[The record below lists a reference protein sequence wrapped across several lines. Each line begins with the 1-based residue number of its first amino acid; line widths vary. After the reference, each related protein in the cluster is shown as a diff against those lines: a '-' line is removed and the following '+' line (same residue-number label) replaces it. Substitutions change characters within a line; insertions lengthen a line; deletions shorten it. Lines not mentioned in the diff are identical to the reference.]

1 MASDISGILQS
12 ELINTF
18 ESLLSLEA
26 KVNDVEKVSIS
37 DLDDNQHL
45 KIDISL
51 SFSGNNS
58 SLVIYLPTLIAT
70 KFEYYMLGGIGDIK
84 SSIDD
89 EIMDACKEIIATI
102 GGGLSTT
109 INAQDYDDV
118 SSFTF
123 AIDSSSIIEA
133 SDISDDTN
141 LYKFNISFND
151 EEVNLLM
158 KFDDVLLPFV
168 NSIASGEKIE
178 DIDEPTTNE
187 VLEQSSNSNLDP
199 VLAMLGEH
207 SSDNLK
213 LLFDVKLKFSVRLGT
228 KTFLLKDIVNWD
240 VGEIIELDQMVNEP
254 LDILVNNIK
263 VGEGEAVIV
272 ENKFG
277 IKIKYIGEIN
287 V

>member
-1 MASDISGILQS
+1 MASDISSIIQS
-12 ELINTF
+12 ELVNTF

-26 KVNDVEKVSIS
+26 KVNDVVKIGTS

-51 SFSGNNS
+51 SFSGNTS
-58 SLVIYLPTLIAT
+58 SLIIYLPTLIAT
-70 KFEYYMLGGIGDIK
+70 KFEYFMLGGIGDIK
-84 SSIDD
+84 ASIDD
-89 EIMDACKEIIATI
+89 EIIDACKEIIATI

-109 INAQDYDDV
+109 INAQDYDDIT
-118 SSFTF
+118 SFSF
-123 AIDSSSIIEA
+123 NINDSSLIDV

-151 EEVNLLM
+151 EEVSLLM
-158 KFDDVLLPFV
+158 KFDDVLLPFI
-168 NSIASGEKIE
+168 NSIASGGKIE

-187 VLEQSSNSNLDP
+187 VLEQNASNLDP

>member
-1 MASDISGILQS
+1 LASDISSIIQS
-12 ELINTF
+12 ELVNTF

-26 KVNDVEKVSIS
+26 KVNDVVKIGTS

-51 SFSGNNS
+51 SFSGNTS
-58 SLVIYLPTLIAT
+58 SLSIYLPTLIAT
-70 KFEYYMLGGIGDIK
+70 KFEYFMLGGIGDIK
-84 SSIDD
+84 ASIDD
-89 EIMDACKEIIATI
+89 EIIDACKEIIATI

-109 INAQDYDDV
+109 INAQDYDDIT
-118 SSFTF
+118 SFSF
-123 AIDSSSIIEA
+123 NINDSSLIDV

-151 EEVNLLM
+151 EEVSLLM
-158 KFDDVLLPFV
+158 KFDDVLLPFI
-168 NSIASGEKIE
+168 NSIASGGKIE

-187 VLEQSSNSNLDP
+187 VLEQNASNLDP

>member
-1 MASDISGILQS
+1 LASDISSIIQS
-12 ELINTF
+12 ELVNTF

-26 KVNDVEKVSIS
+26 KVNDVVKIGTS

-51 SFSGNNS
+51 SFSGNTS
-58 SLVIYLPTLIAT
+58 SLIIYLPTLIAT
-70 KFEYYMLGGIGDIK
+70 KFEYFMLGGIGDIK
-84 SSIDD
+84 ASIDD
-89 EIMDACKEIIATI
+89 EIIDACKEIIATI

-109 INAQDYDDV
+109 INAQDYDDIT
-118 SSFTF
+118 SFSF
-123 AIDSSSIIEA
+123 NINDSSLIDV

-151 EEVNLLM
+151 EEVSLLM
-158 KFDDVLLPFV
+158 KFDDVLLPFI
-168 NSIASGEKIE
+168 NSIASGGKIE

-187 VLEQSSNSNLDP
+187 VLEQNASNLDP

>member
-1 MASDISGILQS
+1 MASDISSIIQS
-12 ELINTF
+12 ELVNTF

-26 KVNDVEKVSIS
+26 KVNDVVKIGTS

-51 SFSGNNS
+51 SFSGNTS
-58 SLVIYLPTLIAT
+58 SLSIYLPTLIAT
-70 KFEYYMLGGIGDIK
+70 KFEYFMLGGIGDIK
-84 SSIDD
+84 ASIDD
-89 EIMDACKEIIATI
+89 EIIDACKEIIATI

-109 INAQDYDDV
+109 INAQDYDDIT
-118 SSFTF
+118 SFSF
-123 AIDSSSIIEA
+123 NINDSSLIDV

-151 EEVNLLM
+151 EEVSLLM
-158 KFDDVLLPFV
+158 KFDDVLLPFI
-168 NSIASGEKIE
+168 NSIASGGKIE

-187 VLEQSSNSNLDP
+187 VLEQNASNLDP

>member
-1 MASDISGILQS
+1 LASDISSILQS
-12 ELINTF
+12 ELVNTF

-26 KVNDVEKVSIS
+26 KVQNVVKIS
-37 DLDDNQHL
+37 QNEVDENQHL
-45 KIDISL
+45 KIDITL
-51 SFSGNNS
+51 SFSGNS
-58 SLVIYLPTLIAT
+58 SNLIIFLPTLIST
-70 KFEYYMLGGIGDIK
+70 KFEYFMLGGIGDIK
-84 SSIDD
+84 QSIDD
-89 EIMDACKEIIATI
+89 EIIDACKEIIATI

-109 INAQDYDDV
+109 INAQGFDDINSV
-118 SSFTF
+118 TFSINSSTLIESSE
-123 AIDSSSIIEA
+123 ID
-133 SDISDDTN
+133 DDTN
-141 LYKFNISFND
+141 LYKFNITFND
-151 EEVNLLM
+151 ENVDLLM
-158 KFDDVLLPFV
+158 KFDDVLLPYLS
-168 NSIASGEKIE
+168 SIASGEKIE
-178 DIDEPTTNE
+178 NIDEAGPTD
-187 VLEQSSNSNLDP
+187 VLEQNQSCLDP
-199 VLAMLGEH
+199 VLAMLGEN

-240 VGEIIELDQMVNEP
+240 IGEIIELDQMVNEP